1 MKQGE
6 ILKEYANSKGLSVNK
21 LKNALGKDSSGIY
34 ALFRTKQFSQSN
46 YDLITGLYPDFSE
59 FESRFNFQ
67 NAKKENIIKG
77 HSAEDPAPLDAGQ
90 LAHMILS
97 NSSVSL
103 ASYELL
109 CRAVS
114 ILEKRPL
121 EKVLE
126 ESNQVVHDKMST
138 FEKLLKE
145 MISLP

>member
-6 ILKEYANSKGLSVNK
+6 ILKEYANSKGLSVAQLGRDLNK
-21 LKNALGKDSSGIY
+21 DRSGVY
-34 ALFRTKQFSQSN
+34 ALFRTRFFTESILSN
-46 YDLITGLYPDFSE
+46 ITNNYPDFSE
-59 FESRFNFQ
+59 FESRLNFQ
-67 NAKKENIIKG
+67 NAKEENVQKG
-77 HSAEDPAPLDAGQ
+77 HSAEVPPPLDAGQ

-109 CRAVS
+109 CRAVA
-114 ILEKRPL
+114 ILEKKPL